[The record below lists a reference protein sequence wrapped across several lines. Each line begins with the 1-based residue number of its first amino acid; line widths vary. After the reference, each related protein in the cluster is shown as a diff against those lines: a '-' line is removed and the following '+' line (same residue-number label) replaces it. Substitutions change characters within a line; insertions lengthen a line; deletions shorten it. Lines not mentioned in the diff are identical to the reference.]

1 MTDFYAVKIGSF
13 NKTSTNLE
21 SAIRNWNLIGMDLGL
36 RPGDKIELKRYRD
49 GVMITH
55 ANIIH
60 VLGIN
65 QVYLNPNI
73 TLK

>member
-36 RPGDKIELKRYRD
+36 RPGDTIELKRYRD
-49 GVMITH
+49 GFIIRH